1 MLVKKLAVPLIN
13 GKILA
18 EAQHVY
24 IATAAISQ
32 TGFDFINSRI
42 PPKCKIE
49 IVTGFDVLT
58 SVPVLRRLWKHYQD
72 RITLSVYTKNFFH
85 ANLFIFDLP
94 FRKSVAFI
102 GSGHFTLGGIKDH
115 EELFFRV
122 DDAKDIEA
130 LKSWFTGYYEFA
142 EPLTENLLREYE
154 AIYPALKQR
163 EIASRRELDQAL
175 ALTTAGFQWDSI
187 RFKTQYFKKED
198 FLAFDRQ
205 KALLATPEAQA
216 ERQPVLTRLL
226 QLYDALKPTLRTKGL
241 AGRTDVV
248 PATASLIPADH
259 DFQKLRSL
267 WLDLTPNDAP
277 DALHLRLT
285 VGPQNVSIGVT
296 SDLAGTGKADRQ
308 SFHKQLYDPGY
319 RSAFLQRLAALG
331 PGYTLECA
339 GAVQPVESFQQADAL
354 WEFLK
359 GDEEMYFPFI
369 ISRSYGPGDPAVG
382 TDKIMTTITQAL
394 DVLTP
399 LYRHIV
405 PSASSH

>member
-1 MLVKKLAVPLIN
+1 
-13 GKILA
+13 
-18 EAQHVY
+18 
-24 IATAAISQ
+24 
-32 TGFDFINSRI
+32 
-42 PPKCKIE
+42 
-49 IVTGFDVLT
+49 
-58 SVPVLRRLWKHYQD
+58 
-72 RITLSVYTKNFFH
+72 
-85 ANLFIFDLP
+85 
-94 FRKSVAFI
+94 
-102 GSGHFTLGGIKDH
+102 
-115 EELFFRV
+115 
-122 DDAKDIEA
+122 
-130 LKSWFTGYYEFA
+130 
-142 EPLTENLLREYE
+142 
-154 AIYPALKQR
+154 
-163 EIASRRELDQAL
+163 
-175 ALTTAGFQWDSI
+175 
-187 RFKTQYFKKED
+187 
-198 FLAFDRQ
+198 
-205 KALLATPEAQA
+205 
-216 ERQPVLTRLL
+216 
-226 QLYDALKPTLRTKGL
+226 
-241 AGRTDVV
+241 
-248 PATASLIPADH
+248 
-259 DFQKLRSL
+259 
-267 WLDLTPNDAP
+267 
-277 DALHLRLT
+277 